1 MTDGSQRALD
11 YRERAKELRAIA
23 DEIQDE
29 GQRKRLREV
38 AEEYEK
44 MTAKHLGA

>member
-29 GQRKRLREV
+29 EQRKRLREV

-44 MTAKHLGA
+44 MASNVMG